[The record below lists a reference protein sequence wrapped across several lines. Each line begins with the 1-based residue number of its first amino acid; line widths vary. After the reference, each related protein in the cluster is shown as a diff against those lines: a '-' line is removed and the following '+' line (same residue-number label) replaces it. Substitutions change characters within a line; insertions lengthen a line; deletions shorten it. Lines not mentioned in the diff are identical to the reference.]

1 MADHLPLE
9 PSTSFVLT
17 DADGR
22 ILESRSPREVYYAA
36 STIKLGVALAVG
48 RHVHEGSLGLET
60 NFAATRTFRGV
71 DGEPFALSGD
81 HLDDHFPKDGTGLT
95 VTQLL
100 RVMISRSSN
109 EATNILL
116 RETGLE
122 AVAEV
127 FHDLGLQA
135 TRVERLIGD
144 TAAENRGLTNET
156 SAADLAHLMR
166 GTVTGIAGNRPPLP
180 SPVTVEIVR
189 ALEAQTVPPIGRV
202 LAPGVRW
209 GSKSGEVPGY
219 RHDVA
224 FIGTPAAPDCRYL
237 AVCTRGF
244 EEPEADESIAAIV
257 RALGLDSIRGPR
269 TRDEIREDRAL
280 E

>member
-22 ILESRSPREVYYAA
+22 ILASRSPQKVYYAA

-48 RHVHEGSLGLET
+48 RHVRDGSLSLET

-71 DGEPFALSGD
+71 DGEPFTLSGD
-81 HLDDHFPKDGTGLT
+81 HLDDQFPHDGTCLA
-95 VTQLL
+95 VSQLL

-122 AVAEV
+122 TVTEV
-127 FHDLGLQA
+127 FHDLNLQV

-144 TAAENRGLTNET
+144 SAAEIRGLTNET
-156 SAADLAHLMR
+156 SAADLVHLMR
-166 GTVTGIAGNRPPLP
+166 GAVTGLVGDRPPLP
-180 SPVTVEIVR
+180 NPVTVEIVR

-202 LAPGVRW
+202 LGPRVRW

-224 FIGTPAAPDCRYL
+224 FIGNPATSEGRYL

-244 EEPEADESIAAIV
+244 EESEADESIAAIV
-257 RALGLDSIRGPR
+257 QALGLDSTSGSG
-269 TRDEIREDRAL
+269 TGDDVREDRTL
-280 E
+280 D